1 MKMSNIAK
9 AGVGGVGAV
18 FVALSIILGSLG
30 STVEVTG
37 SYHFEE
43 STSQTTKFVAD
54 DIESVPDATFYDLVL
69 TVGDEENVLGK
80 SNFGG
85 SGVITAN
92 ICVNPVNNLSVI
104 IYDSDLKAIGVGRLE
119 DGGSIKYEIKKEMVS
134 DEYSS
139 E

>member
-1 MKMSNIAK
+1 MKMSNTAK

-92 ICVNPVNNLSVI
+92 ICVNPVNNLSVV
-104 IYDSDLKAIGVGRLE
+104 IYNSDLETIGVGRLE

>member
-1 MKMSNIAK
+1 MKMSNTAK

-92 ICVNPVNNLSVI
+92 ICVNPVNNLSVV

-134 DEYSS
+134 DERSS
-139 E
+139 D